1 MRRSEAFFANSRGQ
15 RIFVRHWLPASAPA
29 AVVVLTHGYA
39 EHSGRYEHVA
49 TRFAG
54 AGWAVAALDHHGH
67 GHSDGRRADVAT
79 IDHYVDD
86 LLQFIRDTRA
96 AFSDLPVVV
105 CGHSMGGAI
114 VLHSALREPAS
125 VPRMLLSAP
134 LVKVDENLSPLLQ
147 KIAGFVAAVAPLLPV
162 QPLDSQYISRDPAV
176 IAAYDGDPLIYRGRI
191 RARMGAQMLR
201 LCRELEANLAQITT
215 PFWVGHGTADR
226 LVDPKGSQQLYA
238 RATSSDKTL
247 RLYDGCYHEILNEP
261 EQHQVLDDM
270 IAWVR
275 QRL

>member
-1 MRRSEAFFANSRGQ
+1 MRRWQ
-15 RIFVRHWLPASAPA
+15 PASAPA
-29 AVVVLTHGYA
+29 AVIVLSHGYA
-39 EHSGRYEHVA
+39 EHSGRYGHVA
-49 TRFAG
+49 ARFVAE
-54 AGWAVAALDHHGH
+54 GWLVAALDHHGH
-67 GHSDGRRADVAT
+67 GQSDGRRADVLD

-96 AFSDLPVVV
+96 TFADLPVVL

-114 VLHSALREPAS
+114 VLRGALREPAL

-134 LVKVDENLSPLLQ
+134 LVKVDENLSPVLQ
-147 KIAGFVAAVAPLLPV
+147 KTAGLVAAVAPLLPV

-176 IAAYDGDPLIYRGRI
+176 VAAYDGDPLIYRGRI

-201 LCRELEANLAQITT
+201 LCRQLEVSLAQVTT

-238 RATSSDKTL
+238 GAASIDKTL

-261 EQHQVLDDM
+261 EQQQVLDEM